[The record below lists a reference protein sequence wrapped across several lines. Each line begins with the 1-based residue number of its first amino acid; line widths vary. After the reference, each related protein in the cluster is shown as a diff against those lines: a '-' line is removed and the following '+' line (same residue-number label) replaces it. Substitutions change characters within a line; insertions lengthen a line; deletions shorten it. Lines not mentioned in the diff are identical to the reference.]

1 MINRIVITLALILS
15 TAIAM
20 EPVHDQL
27 DDNLEIHTNPE
38 ALQDTSA
45 LLKVAIRRA
54 DALYK
59 QLPTEKLINNFIQA
73 NTTASSHS
81 SSAKK
86 EAKNLKRQ
94 AAQEKMAETQKLI
107 DQFIAKNTYIPEN
120 QGDTRTYPM
129 AKL

>member
-20 EPVHDQL
+20 EPVHEH
-27 DDNLEIHTNPE
+27 DDNLETHNPE

-54 DALYK
+54 ATLHK
-59 QLPTEKLINNFIQA
+59 QFPPEKLIHNFIQA
-73 NTTASSHS
+73 NTTASSYS

-86 EAKNLKRQ
+86 EAKKLKRQ
-94 AAQEKMAETQKLI
+94 AAEQKKEAALELI
-107 DQFIAKNTYIPEN
+107 DQFAEKNTYIPEN
-120 QGDTRTYPM
+120 QGNARTYPM